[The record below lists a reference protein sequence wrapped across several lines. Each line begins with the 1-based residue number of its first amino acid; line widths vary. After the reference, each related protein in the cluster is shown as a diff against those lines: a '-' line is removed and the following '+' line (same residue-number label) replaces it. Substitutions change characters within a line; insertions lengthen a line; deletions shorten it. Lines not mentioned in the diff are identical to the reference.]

1 MATAMKRGIISRL
14 RNSFRSTVQYVHVP
28 RTVVA
33 ESHPIASPYFEKSI
47 NPAVA
52 LTARGSVA
60 LSTLPVLSES
70 DVEEI
75 RKEVLAYDF
84 SAD

>member
-1 MATAMKRGIISRL
+1 MAAVTKRGIISRI
-14 RNSFRSTVQYVHVP
+14 RNSFRSTAHCVHVP
-28 RTVVA
+28 RMVVGV
-33 ESHPIASPYFEKSI
+33 SHPVASPCFERPI

-60 LSTLPVLSES
+60 LSTLPVLSEN